1 MKVPAMGPQAMETSS
16 AGVKIDTQA
25 LLLNTEDSFEFL
37 CEPSNLYLGT
47 KAYLLLDL
55 EFC

>member
-1 MKVPAMGPQAMETSS
+1 MKVPAMGLRAMKTSS

-37 CEPSNLYLGT
+37 FEPSNLYLGT